1 MSPTI
6 KIAAIQ
12 MDANP
17 APTTERLA
25 RADRLVRESV
35 DAGAQLVVL
44 PEIFNIGLLLGRRR

>member
-17 APTTERLA
+17 APMTKRLA

-44 PEIFNIGLLLGRRR
+44 PEDLQHRLAVGA